1 MMKAFAVCCLL
12 ATLAAAQRQ
21 TMDTSCNDGTRNLWR
36 KYECQNRMPQA
47 NVAENCQL
55 QVMPLKPEPVK
66 EAGSELPAK
75 GGMTLWGVTL
85 GDVPAA
91 YPDCPARRF
100 VMQDAPTCSKRSR
113 ITPESLMVYN
123 LIYKG
128 GIIPVDLNIKGSVVN
143 SLSAQ
148 ILECQVMSESLTKK
162 LGEATHESQPMMS
175 GGGVHWTADIW
186 SWKTEDGSEA
196 ILTNRLHD
204 MTDSD
209 CWLLALSPSAAAE
222 RKKSVDAT
230 TAAEP

>member
-1 MMKAFAVCCLL
+1 
-12 ATLAAAQRQ
+12 
-21 TMDTSCNDGTRNLWR
+21 
-36 KYECQNRMPQA
+36 
-47 NVAENCQL
+47 
-55 QVMPLKPEPVK
+55 
-66 EAGSELPAK
+66 
-75 GGMTLWGVTL
+75 
-85 GDVPAA
+85 
-91 YPDCPARRF
+91 
-100 VMQDAPTCSKRSR
+100 MQDAPTCSKRSR

-123 LIYKG
+123 LIYKS

-148 ILECQVMSESLTKK
+148 ILECQVMSESLSKK
-162 LGEATHESQPMMS
+162 LGEAKHESQPMMS